1 MKPTREILCI
11 ALMLLLA
18 GCSNPLNYRVS
29 KLTKDQSADLHAVL
43 TADQSAELDAWVERH
58 TAGGAALPADV
69 TVDKALKDQE
79 DWLAKQQAEKTKAAK
94 MQERRMEAFAA
105 RQQQL
110 ASLVSIALLSKTNK
124 VLPDDRK
131 FVAMDLQYANKT
143 DKDIQAVK
151 GKVNLVNVYGE
162 PVITFDWAY
171 DRPITS
177 KHTVVEHNAGIVIN
191 TSVDPEVELWDTDFD
206 KLKFTFEIKTIT
218 FKDGTS
224 VGES

>member
-1 MKPTREILCI
+1 MNPTREILC
-11 ALMLLLA
+11 LSLTLLLA

-29 KLTKDQSADLHAVL
+29 KLTKDESADLHAVL
-43 TADQSAELDAWVERH
+43 TADQSAELDEWIARH

-79 DWLAKQQAEKTKAAK
+79 DWLAKQQADKAKAAK
-94 MQERRMEAFAA
+94 IQERRMEAFAA
-105 RQQQL
+105 KQREL
-110 ASLVSIALLSKTNK
+110 TSLMSIALLSKTNK

-143 DKDIQAVK
+143 DKDIQAVQ
-151 GKVNLVNVYGE
+151 GRVNLVNIYGE
-162 PVITFDWAY
+162 PVITFDWSY
-171 DRPITS
+171 NRPITS
-177 KHTVVEHNAGIVIN
+177 QHTVVEHNAGFVID
-191 TSVDPEVELWDTDFD
+191 TSVEPQVQLWDTDYD
-206 KLKFTFEIKTIT
+206 KMKFTFEIKTIK

>member
-1 MKPTREILCI
+1 MTPIRDMLCI
-11 ALMLLLA
+11 TLTLALA
-18 GCSNPLNYRVS
+18 GCSNPLNFRVS
-29 KLTKDQSADLHAVL
+29 KLTKDQSAELHAVL
-43 TADQSAELDAWVERH
+43 TADQSTELDAWVERH
-58 TAGGAALPADV
+58 TAGGATLPADV

-79 DWLAKQQAEKTKAAK
+79 NWLAKQRAEKAAAAK
-94 MQERRMEAFAA
+94 VQERRMEAFAA
-105 RQQQL
+105 KQQQL

-143 DKDIQAVK
+143 DKDIQAVQ
-151 GKVNLVNVYGE
+151 GKVNLVNIYGE

-171 DRPITS
+171 NRPITS
-177 KHTVVEHNAGIVIN
+177 KHTVVEHNAGIVID
-191 TSVDPEVELWDTDFD
+191 TSMDPQVQLWGTDYD